1 VHSAQNA
8 QPPETIIQAM
18 ETPQGRKAMDPKQ
31 ADTDP
36 LEQKDAS
43 PAAEP
48 QRPAARQPATFR
60 AVEKLNPDLEPFIF
74 FGF

>member
-1 VHSAQNA
+1 
-8 QPPETIIQAM
+8 M

-31 ADTDP
+31 AETDS
-36 LEQKDAS
+36 LDQNEAS
-43 PAAEP
+43 PTAEQQHP
-48 QRPAARQPATFR
+48 VARAPATFR

>member
-1 VHSAQNA
+1 
-8 QPPETIIQAM
+8 
-18 ETPQGRKAMDPKQ
+18 MDPKQ
-31 ADTDP
+31 IDT
-36 LEQKDAS
+36 EQFDDQSAA

-48 QRPAARQPATFR
+48 QRQPHRVPTTFR